1 MTAPHGRPLLHLA
14 ADIGG
19 QQAYDAGPHVEAA
32 RLAESGRLDFVTLD
46 DSFARPGPDA
56 LTVLSR
62 AAPATH
68 RIGLVPTVTTTHT
81 EPFQVQAAVATLDWL
96 SRGRAG
102 WRIEVSP
109 TEGEAR
115 LFGRRHAATAE
126 ELWQEAA
133 EVAEAAERLWD
144 SWEEESAGGRGP
156 VEARRPAERRP
167 ADGRR
172 PGDRPSGG
180 PYGDGLYDD
189 GLSGG
194 GPYDDGGPYDA
205 GSAGDGRSGDGRPGD
220 RLSGGRSGGDRSA
233 GDGRSGDGPYDGRS
247 AGGGPSGDR
256 LSGGRPSGGHSVG
269 GRVVG
274 GERLHQVDFTSG
286 TFSVRGPS
294 AVPRPPQGHPVRV
307 VDATEGHARATA
319 ARYADVVL
327 VRAASPAQA
336 AALRDQLRTAAAGF
350 GRDPDTLRVLAS
362 LVVDL
367 GDGEY
372 AAERG
377 HGGGGPRPSDRGP
390 LYRGGP
396 VDLAEL
402 IAAWHR
408 AGAVDGFHLVPT
420 APHRDLE
427 RLVNGT
433 VALLQHRGLFRT
445 FYPGSTLRE
454 HLGLPRPANRYAQ
467 AGGAA

>member
-1 MTAPHGRPLLHLA
+1 M
-14 ADIGG
+14 
-19 QQAYDAGPHVEAA
+19 
-32 RLAESGRLDFVTLD
+32 
-46 DSFARPGPDA
+46 
-56 LTVLSR
+56 
-62 AAPATH
+62 
-68 RIGLVPTVTTTHT
+68 
-81 EPFQVQAAVATLDWL
+81 
-96 SRGRAG
+96 
-102 WRIEVSP
+102 
-109 TEGEAR
+109 
-115 LFGRRHAATAE
+115 
-126 ELWQEAA
+126 
-133 EVAEAAERLWD
+133 
-144 SWEEESAGGRGP
+144 
-156 VEARRPAERRP
+156 
-167 ADGRR
+167 
-172 PGDRPSGG
+172 
-180 PYGDGLYDD
+180 
-189 GLSGG
+189 
-194 GPYDDGGPYDA
+194 
-205 GSAGDGRSGDGRPGD
+205 
-220 RLSGGRSGGDRSA
+220 
-233 GDGRSGDGPYDGRS
+233 
-247 AGGGPSGDR
+247 
-256 LSGGRPSGGHSVG
+256 
-269 GRVVG
+269 
-274 GERLHQVDFTSG
+274 HQVDFTGG

>member
-180 PYGDGLYDD
+180 P
-189 GLSGG
+189 SG
-194 GPYDDGGPYDA
+194 GPYS
-205 GSAGDGRSGDGRPGD
+205 GS
-220 RLSGGRSGGDRSA
+220 
-233 GDGRSGDGPYDGRS
+233 Y
-247 AGGGPSGDR
+247 GGG
-256 LSGGRPSGGHSVG
+256 
-269 GRVVG
+269 
-274 GERLHQVDFTSG
+274 
-286 TFSVRGPS
+286 
-294 AVPRPPQGHPVRV
+294 
-307 VDATEGHARATA
+307 
-319 ARYADVVL
+319 
-327 VRAASPAQA
+327 
-336 AALRDQLRTAAAGF
+336 
-350 GRDPDTLRVLAS
+350 
-362 LVVDL
+362 
-367 GDGEY
+367 
-372 AAERG
+372 
-377 HGGGGPRPSDRGP
+377 
-390 LYRGGP
+390 
-396 VDLAEL
+396 
-402 IAAWHR
+402 
-408 AGAVDGFHLVPT
+408 
-420 APHRDLE
+420 
-427 RLVNGT
+427 
-433 VALLQHRGLFRT
+433 
-445 FYPGSTLRE
+445 
-454 HLGLPRPANRYAQ
+454 
-467 AGGAA
+467 

>member
-1 MTAPHGRPLLHLA
+1 M
-14 ADIGG
+14 
-19 QQAYDAGPHVEAA
+19 
-32 RLAESGRLDFVTLD
+32 
-46 DSFARPGPDA
+46 
-56 LTVLSR
+56 
-62 AAPATH
+62 
-68 RIGLVPTVTTTHT
+68 
-81 EPFQVQAAVATLDWL
+81 
-96 SRGRAG
+96 
-102 WRIEVSP
+102 
-109 TEGEAR
+109 
-115 LFGRRHAATAE
+115 
-126 ELWQEAA
+126 
-133 EVAEAAERLWD
+133 
-144 SWEEESAGGRGP
+144 
-156 VEARRPAERRP
+156 
-167 ADGRR
+167 
-172 PGDRPSGG
+172 
-180 PYGDGLYDD
+180 
-189 GLSGG
+189 SGG

-205 GSAGDGRSGDGRPGD
+205 GSAGDGRSGDGPGDERPGGDRSAGEGRSGGRPAAGDRATRDRRSDGGPSGDHPGGDRRSGDGRPGD

-233 GDGRSGDGPYDGRS
+233 GDGRSGDGAYGGRS

-256 LSGGRPSGGHSVG
+256 LSGGRPSGGRPSGGRTGGGHSVG

-274 GERLHQVDFTSG
+274 GERLHQVDFTGG